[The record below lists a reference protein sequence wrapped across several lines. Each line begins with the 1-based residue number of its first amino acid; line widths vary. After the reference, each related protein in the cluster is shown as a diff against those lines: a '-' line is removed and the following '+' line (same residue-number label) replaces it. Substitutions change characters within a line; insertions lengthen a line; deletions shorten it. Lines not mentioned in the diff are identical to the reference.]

1 MAQQTVTGNYAGEV
15 LDTIKAKLSTGNEVV
30 SNGLANLIPEIRYK
44 TFIPRIK
51 LDNLIGARAATP
63 STSLGTSAFDDKEIA
78 VADFM
83 LYHEFNPRNFESWW
97 RPYQPTGP
105 LVFRELPTQV
115 QTAFLMEIAKYA
127 GKTVSDIILSGDTAG
142 GTAPLNILDGFVKTL
157 EGDADVIDVA
167 TPVALTTGNI
177 QAKMEETYAASPV
190 AVRRNMN
197 YKILVSPATA
207 EIYRNAVHAQTN
219 KGNDF
224 TQDAPL
230 TYKGKQMVELVG
242 MPDDTIVASHF
253 SAGIDSNLHVAMDWD
268 QDSLAM
274 DESVLLVDR
283 LANNS
288 ELYFVRGDFK
298 LGVGVAF
305 GEEVVLYKA

>member
-51 LDNLIGARAATP
+51 LDNLIGARVATP

-97 RPYQPTGP
+97 RPYQPSGP
-105 LVFRELPTQV
+105 LVFRELPTEV
-115 QTAFLMEIAKYA
+115 QTSFLMEIAKYA

-142 GTAPLNILDGFVKTL
+142 GSAPLNILDGFVKTL
-157 EGDADVIDVA
+157 EGDADVIDIA
-167 TPVALTTGNI
+167 TPVALTAVNI
-177 QAKMEETYAASPV
+177 REKMEATYAASPV
-190 AVRRNMN
+190 AVRRNAN
-197 YKILVSPATA
+197 YKMLVSPATA
-207 EIYRNAVHAQTN
+207 EIYRNAVHDQTN

-230 TYKGKQMVELVG
+230 QYKGKQMVELVG

-253 SAGIDSNLHVAMDWD
+253 SADLSSNLHVAMDWD

-274 DESVLLVDR
+274 EESVLLVDR